1 MDKKSHKKIILVKTL
16 ILDPIINKFP
26 MVLLFQQILF
36 ILAAATATGLFIK
49 RIRLIRRNILLG
61 KEADYN
67 DQPAVRLRNLLLL
80 AFGQRKM
87 FRNPLVAVMH
97 FVIYAGFII
106 INLEVLE
113 IVLDGILGTH
123 RLFYGLAGSLYLYL
137 INGFEF
143 LALGVLTACV
153 IFLCRR
159 NLLKLRR
166 FISHDLDGWPRS
178 DANYILL
185 TEIILMGLFLT
196 MNAAD
201 TLLQSRGYG
210 HYGAHLTGDFAF
222 SRWLHPLLNGF
233 SSHGLEVL
241 ERTCWWLH
249 ILGIL
254 AFLNYLPYSK
264 HLHILLAFPNAYY
277 ARLAPE
283 GKLNNMPAI
292 RQEVLYAME
301 PETAPATPPAADAAP
316 PPRFGAKDVFDLS
329 WRNLLDAYACTEC
342 GRCSAA
348 CPANLTGKL
357 LSPRKIM
364 MSTRDRLEEVGRN
377 INANGKFTDDGKS
390 LLNYISVEELRAC
403 TTCNACVEEC
413 PVSISP
419 LEIIIEMRRALIMED
434 SNAPQEWN
442 TLFGNVEN
450 NFAPWK
456 FSPEDRDKWTEG

>member
-1 MDKKSHKKIILVKTL
+1 
-16 ILDPIINKFP
+16 
-26 MVLLFQQILF
+26 MVLLQQILF
-36 ILAAATATGLFIK
+36 VLVAATAIGLFAK
-49 RIRLIRRNILLG
+49 KAGQIRRNILLG
-61 KEADYN
+61 HDEDFSDN
-67 DQPAVRLRNLLLL
+67 PAARWKNMLLL
-80 AFGQRKM
+80 AFGQKKM
-87 FRNPLVAVMH
+87 FRNPLVAMIH
-97 FVIYAGFII
+97 LVIYAGFVI
-106 INLEVLE
+106 INIEVLE
-113 IVLDGILGTH
+113 IAIDGILGTH
-123 RLFYGLAGSLYLYL
+123 RVFYRFGGPVYLFL
-137 INGFEF
+137 IDAFEV
-143 LALGVLTACV
+143 LALGVLLACI

-159 NLLKLRR
+159 NILKLRR
-166 FISHDLDGWPRS
+166 FMSHDLDGWPRS

-185 TEIILMGLFLT
+185 TEIILMSLFLT

-210 HYGAHLTGDFAF
+210 HYGAHLTGDFVL
-222 SRWLHPLLNGF
+222 SQWLHPLLNGM
-233 SSHGLEVL
+233 SSGALVGL

-283 GKLNNMPAI
+283 GQLRNMPAI
-292 RQEVLYAME
+292 QQEVLYAMQ
-301 PETAPATPPAADAAP
+301 PETAPPAPADGSTPPP
-316 PPRFGAKDVFDLS
+316 PPRFGAKDVMDLS
-329 WRNLLDAYACTEC
+329 WRNLLDAYSCTEC

-364 MSTRDRLEEVGRN
+364 MSTRDRLEEVGKN
-377 INANGKFTDDGKS
+377 INENGQFTDDGKS

-419 LEIIIEMRRALIMED
+419 LEIILELRRSLVMEEG
-434 SNAPQEWN
+434 SAPPEWN
-442 TLFGNVEN
+442 AMFGNVEN

-456 FSPEDRDKWTEG
+456 FSPEERDAWKNG

>member
-1 MDKKSHKKIILVKTL
+1 MTII
-16 ILDPIINKFP
+16 
-26 MVLLFQQILF
+26 QQILF
-36 ILAAATATGLFIK
+36 ILVSGGAIWLFT
-49 RIRLIRRNILLG
+49 RNALRIRRNILLG
-61 KEADYN
+61 KDEAYN
-67 DQPAVRLRNLLLL
+67 DQPGLRWKNLLLL
-80 AFGQRKM
+80 AFGQKKM
-87 FRNPLVAVMH
+87 FRNPLVALMH

-113 IVLDGILGTH
+113 IGLDGVFGTH
-123 RLFYGLAGSLYLYL
+123 RLFAG
-137 INGFEF
+137 G
-143 LALGVLTACV
+143 LGVLYGWLINAFEVLAVGVLAFCIV
-153 IFLCRR
+153 FLLRR
-159 NLLKLRR
+159 NVLKLRR

-178 DANYILL
+178 DANYILI
-185 TEIILMGLFLT
+185 TEIILMTLFLT
-196 MNAAD
+196 MNASD
-201 TLLQSRGYG
+201 TLLQARGYG
-210 HYGAHLTGDFAF
+210 HYGEHVTGDFVF
-222 SRWLHPLLNGF
+222 SRHLHPLL
-233 SSHGLEVL
+233 SGLSTQALVGL

-264 HLHILLAFPNAYY
+264 HLHIMLAFPNAYY

-283 GKLNNMPAI
+283 GRLRNMPAI
-292 RQEVLYAME
+292 QNEVLYAME
-301 PETAPATPPAADAAP
+301 PDKAPAAGAEAAATPK
-316 PPRFGAKDVFDLS
+316 FGAKDVFDLS
-329 WRNLLDAYACTEC
+329 WRNLLDAYSCTEC

-348 CPANLTGKL
+348 CPANLTGKV

-377 INANGKFTDDGKS
+377 INTNGGFQDDGKT

-419 LEIIIEMRRALIMED
+419 LEIIMEMRRALIMED

-442 TLFGNVEN
+442 VLFGNVEN

-456 FSPEDRDKWTEG
+456 FSPDDRDRWREG